1 MYQAWMGA
9 YLQDASGLQHALL
22 TMQTKIGGVSLAG
35 KILVFQDIEFQLI
48 SLNKA
53 MDSMIASAKKSEG
66 RV

>member
-1 MYQAWMGA
+1 
-9 YLQDASGLQHALL
+9 
-22 TMQTKIGGVSLAG
+22 MQTKIGGVSLAG

-66 RV
+66 EYDRYFGASDRSTWDG